1 MVGGL
6 VEGKEIKQMEF
17 EAPLKIGEF
26 EESIGEDEGALR
38 PFSIEDRLVPKSIE
52 DEARPESEERRS
64 SDEEF
69 RFFYLY
75 FKELARES
83 LLTQREEIEIPTEIK
98 KCQTRIREIS
108 TLTSRLSGEV
118 VGKGRR
124 KSQKGR
130 RRVISKE
137 VRRLNS
143 LMDTYLNK
151 VRNLRERFIKANLR
165 LVVSIAKRYTGL
177 GLPFPDLIQEGNL
190 GLIKAIERFDP
201 SKGYRFS
208 TYASWWIRQAIARA
222 LSAQARTIRVPDY
235 LMEQANRVYRAS
247 SIIHRDKGIK
257 PLPEEI
263 AERTGIS
270 AKRIKRILEVTSDV
284 ACLDSP
290 VFMDGEKTTLLDFIV
305 DKNSPLPDS
314 LITKSELTRKIGE
327 SLSLLTEREREIIRM
342 RFGIDKKKVY
352 TLDEIGKRFDLTRER
367 IRQIEKKAI
376 RKLAV
381 SYEGEAL
388 RSFYE

>member
-17 EAPLKIGEF
+17 ETPLKIGEF
-26 EESIGEDEGALR
+26 EESIGEDGL
-38 PFSIEDRLVPKSIE
+38 IPKSIE
-52 DEARPESEERRS
+52 DEARPESEEGRS

-98 KCQTRIREIS
+98 KCQTRIREIR

-118 VGKGRR
+118 VGKGR

-190 GLIKAIERFDP
+190 GLIKAMERFDP

-208 TYASWWIRQAIARA
+208 TYASWWIRQAIVRA

-247 SIIHRDKGIK
+247 SIIHKDKGIK

-314 LITKSELTRKIGE
+314 LITKSEFTRKIEE

-352 TLDEIGKRFDLTRER
+352 TLDEIGKRFNLTRER

-381 SYEGEAL
+381 SDEGEAL
-388 RSFYE
+388 MNFYE

>member
-1 MVGGL
+1 
-6 VEGKEIKQMEF
+6 MEF

>member
-1 MVGGL
+1 M
-6 VEGKEIKQMEF
+6 
-17 EAPLKIGEF
+17 
-26 EESIGEDEGALR
+26 
-38 PFSIEDRLVPKSIE
+38 
-52 DEARPESEERRS
+52 
-64 SDEEF
+64 
-69 RFFYLY
+69 
-75 FKELARES
+75 
-83 LLTQREEIEIPTEIK
+83 
-98 KCQTRIREIS
+98 
-108 TLTSRLSGEV
+108 
-118 VGKGRR
+118 
-124 KSQKGR
+124 
-130 RRVISKE
+130 
-137 VRRLNS
+137 
-143 LMDTYLNK
+143 
-151 VRNLRERFIKANLR
+151 IKAM
-165 LVVSIAKRYTGL
+165 
-177 GLPFPDLIQEGNL
+177 
-190 GLIKAIERFDP
+190 ERFDP

-208 TYASWWIRQAIARA
+208 TYASWWIRQAIVRA

-247 SIIHRDKGIK
+247 SIIHKDKGIK

-314 LITKSELTRKIGE
+314 LITKSEFTRKIEE

-352 TLDEIGKRFDLTRER
+352 TLDEIGKRFNLTRER

-381 SYEGEAL
+381 SDEGEAL
-388 RSFYE
+388 MNFYE

>member
-17 EAPLKIGEF
+17 ETPLKIGEF
-26 EESIGEDEGALR
+26 EESIGEDGL
-38 PFSIEDRLVPKSIE
+38 IPKSIE
-52 DEARPESEERRS
+52 DEARPESEEGRS

-98 KCQTRIREIS
+98 KCQTRIREIR

-118 VGKGRR
+118 VGKGR

-177 GLPFPDLIQEGNL
+177 GFPILF
-190 GLIKAIERFDP
+190 K
-201 SKGYRFS
+201 
-208 TYASWWIRQAIARA
+208 
-222 LSAQARTIRVPDY
+222 RV
-235 LMEQANRVYRAS
+235 
-247 SIIHRDKGIK
+247 
-257 PLPEEI
+257 
-263 AERTGIS
+263 T
-270 AKRIKRILEVTSDV
+270 
-284 ACLDSP
+284 
-290 VFMDGEKTTLLDFIV
+290 
-305 DKNSPLPDS
+305 
-314 LITKSELTRKIGE
+314 
-327 SLSLLTEREREIIRM
+327 
-342 RFGIDKKKVY
+342 
-352 TLDEIGKRFDLTRER
+352 
-367 IRQIEKKAI
+367 
-376 RKLAV
+376 
-381 SYEGEAL
+381 
-388 RSFYE
+388 